1 MIAECEQQKALLQ
14 KQHDEEQKNVAG
26 LRQRQKHL
34 KKEVEQQ
41 QQQLS
46 ALDKKIDQM
55 IAYEVEQARKR
66 AEAARKKAEA
76 EARRKAEK
84 QRKQGRN
91 QAASGKKEGK
101 NLLPSLR
108 SINGLRL
115 RNKP

>member
-1 MIAECEQQKALLQ
+1 MRQK
-14 KQHDEEQKNVAG
+14 
-26 LRQRQKHL
+26 QKHL

-91 QAASGKKEGK
+91 QAASGKKEEK
-101 NLLPSLR
+101 KSLPTHDKKVRSEISFQTSPHSL
-108 SINGLRL
+108 
-115 RNKP
+115 

>member
-1 MIAECEQQKALLQ
+1 M
-14 KQHDEEQKNVAG
+14 
-26 LRQRQKHL
+26 
-34 KKEVEQQ
+34 EQQ

-91 QAASGKKEGK
+91 QAASGKKEEK
-101 NLLPSLR
+101 KSSSIPP
-108 SINGLRL
+108 SINGLRPGPGFEWQF
-115 RNKP
+115 RPEQGEAAGTY